1 LTLSARRST
10 MVPLSGSSDTASPA
24 ARSTTNDRPTPTPPT
39 MIGETISHYRILEK
53 LGGGGM
59 GVVYKAEDTRLH
71 RFVALKFLPESVAR
85 DPQALSRFQRE
96 AQAASALNHPNI
108 CTIYDI
114 GEADGRA
121 YIVMEYLEGLTLK
134 HAINSAPLDMETLLR
149 VAIDVTDALDA
160 AHAKGIVHRDI
171 KPANIFVTSRGHG
184 KILDFGLAK
193 VTAVPGDVT
202 QTGTVDQL
210 TDAGSTVGTVAYM
223 SPEQARGKPLD
234 SRTDLFS
241 FGAVLYEM
249 GTGTLPFRGD
259 STALLFESILHK
271 APIAPVRLNP
281 DLPAELE
288 RIINKGLE
296 KARDL
301 RYQHASDMRADLKR
315 LKREVESSGTSAVA
329 AEDEAESSPAASAVK
344 RDSSGKGTTPA
355 GSGTSAASGAPR
367 SKVGWVVAALVVV
380 IAAGAAG
387 YYYMHRPAAKLTE
400 KDTIVVGDFA
410 NSTGDAVFDDALKQA
425 LSVSLRQSP
434 FLNVLS
440 DEKVTATLK
449 LMTKPVNT
457 PLTPE
462 VARELCQRADSKAY
476 IAGSIASLGNQYVV
490 GLKAVNCVNGD
501 TLAQEQATAAG
512 KEKVLDVLGEAA
524 GKLRGQLGESL
535 ASVQKFDAPLAQET
549 TPSLEALKTYGIAR
563 KIEREKGSS
572 AALPF
577 FQHAIDLDPNFAS
590 AIEGVGIMYGNV
602 GQPTRGNEYLS
613 KAFELRERASE
624 REKLHITSM
633 YYMSTTGELDKGV
646 ETFREWEEN
655 YPRDDTA
662 FTNLSALY
670 ATEGKMEQ
678 GLEQSREAQ
687 RLNPD
692 NVIAVENMLGFL
704 VALGRF
710 DEARQVYQQA
720 MARKLDDDTLH
731 YVVYGMEFDENNPK
745 GMAEQ
750 AAWFEGRPELLHE
763 MLALESDT
771 EAYAGHAAKAREVTR
786 HAVEAAVRADNK
798 ESAAVWQL
806 EGAWREAAFGNLEE
820 AKREAAT
827 GLALAPDSRDA
838 RQLAAFILAR
848 TGESAKPRVT
858 VQELAKRYPL
868 HSLVQAYW
876 LPTIQAQLAMN
887 AKDGAGAIAQLRNAT
902 NVEYGFVVSNSNSS
916 CLYSVYVRGEAYL
929 AAGQEGA
936 AEGEFQKIIDH
947 PGIVWNCATGA
958 LAHLELGRAYAVA
971 GDKAKA
977 RGAYQD
983 FLTLWKDADADVP
996 ALKAAKAE
1004 FARLQ

>member
-1 LTLSARRST
+1 
-10 MVPLSGSSDTASPA
+10 
-24 ARSTTNDRPTPTPPT
+24 

-121 YIVMEYLEGLTLK
+121 YIVMEFLDGLTLK
-134 HAINSAPLDMETLLR
+134 HTINNAPLEMETLLR
-149 VAIDVTDALDA
+149 VALDVTDALDA
-160 AHAKGIVHRDI
+160 AHTKGIVHRDI

-193 VTAVPGDVT
+193 VTAVPGDAT
-202 QTGTVDQL
+202 QTSPGADQL

-249 GTGTLPFRGD
+249 ATGTLPFRGD
-259 STALLFESILHK
+259 TTALLFESILHK
-271 APIAPVRLNP
+271 APVAPVRLNP
-281 DLPAELE
+281 DLPGELE
-288 RIINKGLE
+288 RIINKALE
-296 KARDL
+296 KDRDL

-315 LKREVESSGTSAVA
+315 LKREVESSGTSAVSA
-329 AEDEAESSPAASAVK
+329 GEEVKSATGAPPAK
-344 RDSSGKGTTPA
+344 RDSSGKGLAAASSGTPA
-355 GSGTSAASGAPR
+355 ATTGAGR
-367 SKVGWVVAALVVV
+367 SKVAWIIAAFVVV
-380 IAAGAAG
+380 IAAVAAG
-387 YYYMHRPAAKLTE
+387 YYYTHRPAPKLTE

-410 NSTGDAVFDDALKQA
+410 NSTGDPVFDDALKQA

-449 LMTKPVNT
+449 LMTRPVNT
-457 PLTPE
+457 PLTPDI
-462 VARELCQRADSKAY
+462 ARELCQRADSKAY
-476 IAGSIASLGNQYVV
+476 IAGSIASLGSQFVV
-490 GLKAVNCVNGD
+490 GLKAVNCLNGD
-501 TLAQEQATAAG
+501 TLAQEQATASG
-512 KEKVLDVLGEAA
+512 KEKVLDALGEAA

-535 ASVQKFDAPLAQET
+535 ASVKKFDAPLAQET
-549 TPSLEALKTYGIAR
+549 TPSLEALKTFGIAR
-563 KIEREKGSS
+563 KIENEKGSA

-577 FQHAIDLDPNFAS
+577 FQRAIDLDPNFAS

-602 GQPTRGNEYLS
+602 GQPTRGSEYLT
-613 KAFELRERASE
+613 KAFGLRDRASE

-633 YYMSTTGELDKGV
+633 YYMVTTGELDKGV

-670 ATEGKMEQ
+670 AFEGKMEQ
-678 GLEQSREAQ
+678 AAEQARQGL

-692 NVIAVENMLGFL
+692 NVIAAENLFAGL
-704 VALGRF
+704 VVLGRF

-731 YVVYGMEFDENNPK
+731 VVLYGLEFVERNPK

-763 MLALESDT
+763 ILALEADT
-771 EAYAGHAAKAREVTR
+771 EAYAGHVAKARELTR
-786 HAVEAAVRADNK
+786 HAIEAAVRADNK
-798 ESAAVWQL
+798 ESAAVWEL
-806 EGAWREAAFGNLEE
+806 LSAWREAAFGNLEE
-820 AKREAAT
+820 AKREATA
-827 GLALAPDSRDA
+827 GLALAPESRDA
-838 RQLAAFILAR
+838 MQLAAMVLAR
-848 TGESAKPRVT
+848 TGDSLKASAVS
-858 VQELAKRYPL
+858 QELAKRYPQ
-868 HSLVQAYW
+868 HTMVQSYW
-876 LPTIQAQLAMN
+876 LPTIQAQLALN
-887 AKDGAGAIAQLRNAT
+887 AKDSAGAIAQLRNAA
-902 NVEYGFVVSNSNSS
+902 NVEYGFTVSNGNNS
-916 CLYSVYVRGEAYL
+916 CLYSVYLRGEAYL
-929 AAGQEGA
+929 AARQEGA
-936 AEGEFQKIIDH
+936 ATEFQRIIDH
-947 PGIVWNCATGA
+947 PGLVWNCATAA
-958 LAHLELGRAYAVA
+958 LAHLELGRAYAQA
-971 GDKAKA
+971 GDKTKA
-977 RGAYQD
+977 RAAYQD
-983 FLTLWKDADADVP
+983 FLTLWKDADPDVP
-996 ALKAAKAE
+996 VLKEAKAE
-1004 FARLQ
+1004 FGRLQ

>member
-1 LTLSARRST
+1 
-10 MVPLSGSSDTASPA
+10 
-24 ARSTTNDRPTPTPPT
+24 

-114 GEADGRA
+114 GETDGHA
-121 YIVMEYLEGLTLK
+121 YIVMEFLDGFTLK
-134 HAINSAPLDMETLLR
+134 HTINNAPLEMETLLR
-149 VAIDVTDALDA
+149 VAVDVTDALDA
-160 AHAKGIVHRDI
+160 AHTKGIVHRDI
-171 KPANIFVTSRGHG
+171 KPANIFVTSRGDG

-193 VTAVPGDVT
+193 LTAVPGDAT
-202 QTGTVDQL
+202 QTSAGVDQL

-249 GTGTLPFRGD
+249 ATGTLPFRGD
-259 STALLFESILHK
+259 STALLFDSILHK
-271 APIAPVRLNP
+271 APVAPVRLNP

-288 RIINKGLE
+288 RIINKALE
-296 KARDL
+296 KDRDL

-329 AEDEAESSPAASAVK
+329 EDKAESAAVGSAAK
-344 RDSSGKGTTPA
+344 RESSGKGMTPA
-355 GSGTSAASGAPR
+355 SSGTSTAPGAPR
-367 SKVGWVVAALVVV
+367 SKLVWVVAALFVF

-387 YYYMHRPAAKLTE
+387 YFYTHRSAPKLTE

-440 DEKVTATLK
+440 DEKVAATLK

-457 PLTPE
+457 PLTPG
-462 VARELCQRADSKAY
+462 VAQELCQRADSKAY
-476 IAGSIASLGNQYVV
+476 IAGSIASLGNQFVI
-490 GLKAVNCVNGD
+490 GLKAVNCLNGD

-549 TPSLEALKTYGIAR
+549 TPSLEALKAASIAR
-563 KIEREKGSS
+563 RVLQEKGS
-572 AALPF
+572 AEALPSY
-577 FQHAIDLDPNFAS
+577 QHAIDLDPNFAT
-590 AIEGVGIMYGNV
+590 AIEGLGIMYGNI
-602 GQPTRGNEYLS
+602 GQPMRGTEYLS
-613 KAFELRERASE
+613 KAFALRDRASE

-633 YYMSTTGELDKGV
+633 YYMAATGELDKAV
-646 ETFREWEEN
+646 ETFREWHEN
-655 YPRDDTA
+655 YPRDEIA
-662 FTNLSALY
+662 YINLGSLY
-670 ATEGKMEQ
+670 GIEGKMEQ
-678 GLEQSREAQ
+678 GLEQSRQ
-687 RLNPD
+687 GMRLSPD
-692 NVIAVENMLGFL
+692 NVIAAENAIGFL
-704 VALGRF
+704 VSLGRF
-710 DEARQVYQQA
+710 DEARQMYQET
-720 MARKLDDDTLH
+720 MTRKMDDDTLH
-731 YVVYGMEFDENNPK
+731 VVLYGLEFVARNTK

-750 AAWFEGRPELLHE
+750 VAWFESRPELQHE
-763 MLALESDT
+763 ILALEADT
-771 EAYAGHAAKAREVTR
+771 EAYTGHVAKAREVTR
-786 HAVEAAVRADNK
+786 RAVEAALRADNK
-798 ESAAVWQL
+798 ESAAQWQL
-806 EGAWREAAFGNLEE
+806 EGAWRETLFGNFEE
-820 AKREAAT
+820 AKREATA
-827 GLALAPDSRDA
+827 GLAFVPESRDA
-838 RQLAAFILAR
+838 QQQAALVLAR
-848 TGESAKPRVT
+848 IGDTARANAL
-858 VQELAKRYPL
+858 VQDLAKRYPL
-868 HSLVQAYW
+868 YTTVQSYW
-876 LPTIQAQLAMN
+876 LPTIQAQIALS
-887 AKDGAGAIAQLRNAT
+887 AKDAPGTLAQLRNAESL
-902 NVEYGFVVSNSNSS
+902 EYGLIAGNANNS
-916 CLYSVYVRGEAYL
+916 CLYPAYLRGEAYL
-929 AAGQEGA
+929 AARQDGA
-936 AEGEFQKIIDH
+936 VAEFQRIIDH

-958 LAHLELGRAYAVA
+958 LAHLELGRAYALA

-977 RGAYQD
+977 RAAYQD

-996 ALKAAKAE
+996 MLKEAKAE
-1004 FARLQ
+1004 FAKLQ

>member
-1 LTLSARRST
+1 
-10 MVPLSGSSDTASPA
+10 
-24 ARSTTNDRPTPTPPT
+24 

-114 GEADGRA
+114 GEEDGRA
-121 YIVMEYLEGLTLK
+121 YIVMEYLDGLTLK
-134 HAINSAPLDMETLLR
+134 HAINSAPMDMETLLR
-149 VAIDVTDALDA
+149 VALDVTDALDA

-193 VTAVPGDVT
+193 VTAVPGDAT
-202 QTGTVDQL
+202 QTSTGMDQL

-249 GTGTLPFRGD
+249 STGTLPFRGD
-259 STALLFESILHK
+259 TTALLFESILHK

-288 RIINKGLE
+288 RIINKALE
-296 KARDL
+296 KDRDL

-329 AEDEAESSPAASAVK
+329 ADSEAASGGASAAVK
-344 RDSSGKGTTPA
+344 RESSGKSLAPA
-355 GSGTSAASGAPR
+355 TSGASAAMPR
-367 SKVGWVVAALVVV
+367 SKKGWMVAAVVVV
-380 IAAGAAG
+380 IAAGVAG
-387 YYYMHRPAAKLTE
+387 YFYTHRPTPKLTE

-440 DEKVTATLK
+440 DEKVAATLK

-476 IAGSIASLGNQYVV
+476 IAGSIASLGSQFVV
-490 GLKAVNCVNGD
+490 GLKAVNCLNGD
-501 TLAQEQATAAG
+501 TLAQEQASAAG

-524 GKLRGQLGESL
+524 SKLRAQLGESL
-535 ASVQKFDAPLAQET
+535 ASVQKFDTPLAQET
-549 TPSLEALKTYGIAR
+549 TPSLEALKAASIGR
-563 KIEREKGSS
+563 RVLQEKGS
-572 AALPF
+572 AEALPSY
-577 FQHAIDLDPNFAS
+577 QHAIDLDPNFAT
-590 AIEGVGIMYGNV
+590 AIEGLGIMYGNI
-602 GQPTRGNEYLS
+602 GQPMRGVEYLS
-613 KAFELRERASE
+613 KAFALRDRASE

-633 YYMSTTGELDKGV
+633 YYMAATGELDKAV
-646 ETFREWEEN
+646 ETFREWQEN
-655 YPRDDTA
+655 YPRDEIA
-662 FTNLSALY
+662 YINLGSLY
-670 ATEGKMEQ
+670 AINGKMEQ
-678 GLEQSREAQ
+678 GLEQSRQ
-687 RLNPD
+687 GLRLNPD
-692 NVIAVENMLGFL
+692 NVIAAENAIGFL
-704 VALGRF
+704 IGLGRF
-710 DEARQVYQQA
+710 DEARQMYVQT
-720 MARKLDDDTLH
+720 MARKMDDDTLH
-731 YVVYGMEFDENNPK
+731 IELYGLEFVARDPK

-750 AAWFEGRPELLHE
+750 AAWFESRPELQHE
-763 MLALESDT
+763 ILALEADT
-771 EAYAGHAAKAREVTR
+771 EAYTGHVARARELTHR
-786 HAVEAAVRADNK
+786 AIEAALRADNK

-806 EGAWREAAFGNLEE
+806 EGAWREMIFGNLDE
-820 AKREAAT
+820 AKREATA
-827 GLALAPDSRDA
+827 GLALVPESRDA
-838 RQLAAFILAR
+838 QQLAALVFAGAGDTAR
-848 TGESAKPRVT
+848 ANTL
-858 VQELAKRYPL
+858 VQELGKRYPL
-868 HSLVQAYW
+868 YTTVQSYW
-876 LPTIQAQLAMN
+876 LPTIQGQIALHAE
-887 AKDGAGAIAQLRNAT
+887 DGAGALTQLRNAA
-902 NVEYGFVVSNSNSS
+902 NLDYGLAVANANNS
-916 CLYSVYVRGEAYL
+916 CLYPIYLRGEAYV
-929 AAGQEGA
+929 AARQDVA
-936 AEGEFQKIIDH
+936 AAEFQKIIDH

-958 LAHLELGRAYAVA
+958 VAHLELGRAYAAA
-971 GDKAKA
+971 GDKVRA
-977 RGAYQD
+977 RAAYQD

-996 ALKAAKAE
+996 VLKDAKAE
-1004 FARLQ
+1004 FAKLQ

>member
-1 LTLSARRST
+1 
-10 MVPLSGSSDTASPA
+10 
-24 ARSTTNDRPTPTPPT
+24 

-121 YIVMEYLEGLTLK
+121 YIVMEFLDGLTLK
-134 HAINSAPLDMETLLR
+134 HTINGAPLELETLLR
-149 VAIDVTDALDA
+149 VALDVTDALDA

-193 VTAVPGDVT
+193 VTAVPGDAT
-202 QTGTVDQL
+202 QTSPGADQL

-223 SPEQARGKPLD
+223 SPEQARGKALD

-249 GTGTLPFRGD
+249 ATGTLPFRGD
-259 STALLFESILHK
+259 TTAVLFESILHK
-271 APIAPVRLNP
+271 APVAPVRLNP

-288 RIINKGLE
+288 RIINKTLE
-296 KARDL
+296 KDRDL

-315 LKREVESSGTSAVA
+315 LKREVESSGTSAVSA
-329 AEDEAESSPAASAVK
+329 DEEVKSASGAPPAK
-344 RDSSGKGTTPA
+344 RDSSGKGLA
-355 GSGTSAASGAPR
+355 AASSGTPVAVTGAGR
-367 SKVGWVVAALVVV
+367 SKVAWMVAAFVVV
-380 IAAGAAG
+380 IAAVAAG
-387 YYYMHRPAAKLTE
+387 YYLTHRPAPKLTE

-410 NSTGDAVFDDALKQA
+410 NSTGDPVFDDALKQA

-440 DEKVTATLK
+440 DEKVGATLR
-449 LMTKPVNT
+449 LMTRPINT
-457 PLTPE
+457 PLTPD

-476 IAGSIASLGNQYVV
+476 IAGSIASLGSQFVV
-490 GLKAVNCVNGD
+490 GLKAVNCLNGD
-501 TLAQEQATAAG
+501 ILAQEQATAAG
-512 KEKVLDVLGEAA
+512 KEKVLDALGEAA

-549 TPSLEALKTYGIAR
+549 TPSLEALKAVSIGR
-563 KIEREKGSS
+563 KIEHEKGSA
-572 AALPF
+572 AALPSY
-577 FQHAIDLDPNFAS
+577 QHAIDLDPNFAS
-590 AIEGVGIMYGNV
+590 AMEGVGIMYGNM
-602 GQPTRGNEYLS
+602 GQPTRGTEYLT
-613 KAFELRERASE
+613 KAYTLRDRASE

-633 YYMSTTGELDKGV
+633 YYMVGTGELDKAI

-662 FTNLSALY
+662 YINLSALE
-670 ATEGKMEQ
+670 AFEGKLEQ
-678 GLEQSREAQ
+678 GAEQTRIAL

-692 NVIAVENMLGFL
+692 NVIGAEDMLGFL
-704 VALGRF
+704 VGLGRF
-710 DEARQVYQQA
+710 DEARQFYQQT
-720 MARKLDDDTLH
+720 MARNLDDDTLH
-731 YVVYGMEFDENNPK
+731 VVVYGAEFVEKNPK

-750 AAWFEGRPELLHE
+750 VAWFEGRPEFQHE
-763 MLALESDT
+763 ILALEADT
-771 EAYAGHAAKAREVTR
+771 EAYAGHVAKSRELTR
-786 HAVEAAVRADNK
+786 HAVEAALRSDNK
-798 ESAAVWQL
+798 ESAALWQL
-806 EGAWREAAFGNLEE
+806 YSAWNEALFGNLEE
-820 AKREAAT
+820 AKRAQSA
-827 GLALAPDSRDA
+827 GLALAPESRDLQ
-838 RQLAAFILAR
+838 QLAALVLAR
-848 TGESAKPRVT
+848 IGDTAKARALA
-858 VQELAKRYPL
+858 QELAKQHPL
-868 HSLVQAYW
+868 HTVVQSYW
-876 LPTIQAQLAMN
+876 LPTIEAQLALS
-887 AKDGAGAIAQLRNAT
+887 AKDPATAIAQLRNTA
-902 NVEYGFVVSNSNSS
+902 NLEYGLTVGNSNNS
-916 CLYSVYVRGEAYL
+916 CLYPIYLRGEAYL

-936 AEGEFQKIIDH
+936 AAEFQKIIDH

-958 LAHLELGRAYAVA
+958 LAHLELGRAYVLA

-977 RGAYQD
+977 RAAYQD
-983 FLTLWKDADADVP
+983 FLTLWKDADPDIP
-996 ALKAAKAE
+996 ILKEAKAE
-1004 FARLQ
+1004 FAKLQ

>member
-1 LTLSARRST
+1 
-10 MVPLSGSSDTASPA
+10 
-24 ARSTTNDRPTPTPPT
+24 

-85 DPQALSRFQRE
+85 DAQALSRFQRE
-96 AQAASALNHPNI
+96 AQAASALNHPHI

-121 YIVMEYLEGLTLK
+121 YIVMEYLDGLTLK
-134 HAINSAPLDMETLLR
+134 HTINSAPLDLETLLR
-149 VAIDVTDALDA
+149 VALDVTDALDA

-171 KPANIFVTSRGHG
+171 KPANIFVTGRGDG

-202 QTGTVDQL
+202 QTSTGADQL

-249 GTGTLPFRGD
+249 ATGTLPFRGD
-259 STALLFESILHK
+259 STALLFDSILHK
-271 APIAPVRLNP
+271 APVAPVRLNP

-296 KARDL
+296 KDRDL

-329 AEDEAESSPAASAVK
+329 AEDEPRSGSAASEGKPESSSKGLAAAS
-344 RDSSGKGTTPA
+344 
-355 GSGTSAASGAPR
+355 SGTSAASGARR
-367 SKVGWVVAALVVV
+367 SKLGWMVAAFVVV

-387 YYYMHRPAAKLTE
+387 YYYTHRPAPKLTE

-410 NSTGDAVFDDALKQA
+410 NSTGDPVFDDALKQA

-440 DEKVTATLK
+440 DEKVAATLR
-449 LMTKPVNT
+449 LMTRPVNT
-457 PLTPE
+457 PLTPD
-462 VARELCQRADSKAY
+462 VARELCQRADSKAH
-476 IAGSIASLGNQYVV
+476 IAGSIANLGSQYVV
-490 GLKAVNCVNGD
+490 GLKAVNCLNGD
-501 TLAQEQATAAG
+501 TLAQEQATATS

-535 ASVQKFDAPLAQET
+535 ASVQKFDVPLGQET
-549 TPSLEALKTYGIAR
+549 TPSLEALKAEAIGR
-563 KIEREKGSS
+563 KAEGEKGSA

-577 FQHAIDLDPNFAS
+577 FQRAIDLDPNFAT

-602 GQPTRGNEYLS
+602 GQPTRGREYLS
-613 KAFELRERASE
+613 KAFTLRDRASE

-633 YYMSTTGELDKGV
+633 YYMAATGELDKAI

-655 YPRDDTA
+655 YPRDDIA
-662 FTNLSALY
+662 YTNLGALY
-670 ATEGKMEQ
+670 AFEGKMEQ
-678 GLEQSREAQ
+678 GTEQMRGAL

-692 NVIAVENMLGFL
+692 NVIAAENMLGFL
-704 VALGRF
+704 VSLGRF
-710 DEARQVYQQA
+710 DEVRRIYRQTQA
-720 MARKLDDDTLH
+720 QKLDDDTLH
-731 YVVYGMEFDENNPK
+731 VDLYGLEFIERNPK

-750 AAWFEGRPELLHE
+750 AAWFEGRPELQHE
-763 MLALESDT
+763 ILALEADT
-771 EAYAGHAAKAREVTR
+771 EAYGGHVAKSREVTR
-786 HAVEAAVRADNK
+786 RAVEAAIRADNQ
-798 ESAAVWQL
+798 ESAAIWQL
-806 EGAWREAAFGNLEE
+806 NSAWREAIFGDMEE
-820 AKREAAT
+820 AKREAAA
-827 GLALAPDSRDA
+827 GLALAPESQNA
-838 RQLAAFILAR
+838 KQLAALVLAR
-848 TGESAKPRVT
+848 LGDAVKARALA
-858 VQELAKRYPL
+858 QELAKQYPL
-868 HSLVQAYW
+868 HTIVQSYW
-876 LPTIQAQLAMN
+876 LPTIQAQIALS
-887 AKDGAGAIAQLRNAT
+887 AKDGPGALAQLRNAA
-902 NVEYGFVVSNSNSS
+902 NLEYGLTLSNANNS
-916 CLYSVYVRGEAYL
+916 CVYPIYLRGEAYL
-929 AAGQEGA
+929 ATHQEGA
-936 AEGEFQKIIDH
+936 AAEFEKIIDH
-947 PGIVWNCATGA
+947 PGSVWNCATGA
-958 LAHLELGRAYAVA
+958 LAHLQLGRAYALA

-977 RGAYQD
+977 RAAYQD
-983 FLTLWKDADADVP
+983 FLTLWKDADPDIPV
-996 ALKAAKAE
+996 LKEAKTE
-1004 FARLQ
+1004 FAKLQ